1 MQDLELDLVSRAQSG
16 DHEAFEQLVVQYEKR
31 VYNLA
36 LRMSRN
42 PEDALDLAQEIF
54 IRVYKSLPFFKGQSA
69 FSTWLYSIA
78 SNACIDFTR
87 REKRKNRI
95 SMLSIDDEKNKSV
108 YEIPD
113 IRYQPE
119 NEVEKNA
126 LREELVCALEKLSP
140 EHREILVLREINGL
154 SYDEIAEALDLEC
167 GTVKSRI
174 CRAREKMCRLL
185 AKGGNKPAQLASK
198 KKKER

>member
-1 MQDLELDLVSRAQSG
+1 MQDLELDLVSRAQNG
-16 DHEAFEQLVVQYEKR
+16 DHEAFEQLVVNYEKR

-54 IRVYKSLPFFKGQSA
+54 IRVYKSLPFFKRQSA
-69 FSTWLYSIA
+69 FSTWLYSVA

-95 SMLSIDDEKNKSV
+95 ATLSIDDEKNDTV

-113 IRYQPE
+113 LRYQPE
-119 NEVEKNA
+119 NELEKNA
-126 LREELVCALEKLSP
+126 MREELVHALDALSP

-154 SYDEIAEALDLEC
+154 SYDEISEALDIEC

-174 CRAREKMCRLL
+174 CRAREKLCRLL
-185 AKGGNKPAQLASK
+185 AKSGNKPARHASK
-198 KKKER
+198 EKKER